1 MSDTPNPFDV
11 SLNQLNNA
19 ATLLKLDP
27 DIHSVLKSPKKII
40 TVSLPIKK
48 DDGSVETFVGHRVQ
62 YNDFRGPCKGG
73 IRYHPDVN
81 LDEVKAL
88 SAWMTWKCA
97 VVNIPFG
104 GGKGGITC
112 DPKSLSLS
120 EKERLTRRYTRALY
134 DSIGP
139 YRDIPAPDVYTDPQT
154 MAWIVDTY
162 SELTG
167 HKVPECVTGKPIHL
181 GGSEGRTEATG
192 LGTVTC
198 AKLAAEVINL
208 NLKQSSS
215 AIQGFGNVG
224 SYAALYLSELGSRVV
239 ALSDSSGG
247 IYSANGIDVKSA
259 ISHKN
264 STGKLKNLAGTQ
276 EISNEELLELDVDIL
291 IPSALEN
298 SITANNA
305 NNIKASIISE
315 GANGPTTPEADKILY
330 DNKVLLIPDI
340 LANSGGVTVSY
351 LEWVQ
356 NLQREHW
363 DMDVVLDKMD
373 NIISTAFN
381 DVNLNAKK
389 ENISMRDSAMMI
401 AVNRVV
407 ETFNSLGVWP

>member
-1 MSDTPNPFDV
+1 MSDTPNPFQV
-11 SLNQLNNA
+11 SLDQLNNA
-19 ATLLKLDP
+19 ANLLKLDP
-27 DIHSVLKSPKKII
+27 DIHSVLKNPKKII

-48 DDGSVETFVGHRVQ
+48 DDGSIETFIGHRVQ

-73 IRYHPDVN
+73 IRYHPDVT

-112 DPKSLSLS
+112 NPKILSLS
-120 EKERLTRRYTRALY
+120 EQERLTRRYTRALY

-139 YRDIPAPDVYTDPQT
+139 YRDIPAPDVYTNPQT

-198 AKLAAEVINL
+198 AKLAAEVTNL

-224 SYAALYLSELGSRVV
+224 SYAALYLSELGSRIV

-259 ISHKN
+259 IVSDNFYDKPSSHAI
-264 STGKLKNLAGTQ
+264 SVWMAIYDLVRGFMYLYVDGKEENK
-276 EISNEELLELDVDIL
+276 ISIYLSNGSPIWTRLPN
-291 IPSALEN
+291 PSSIGVLRGCTAL
-298 SITANNA
+298 
-305 NNIKASIISE
+305 
-315 GANGPTTPEADKILY
+315 TPAPGLRKYFKGKIDDLRFYNRALSADEVKSLY
-330 DNKVLLIPDI
+330 D
-340 LANSGGVTVSY
+340 
-351 LEWVQ
+351 LE
-356 NLQREHW
+356 
-363 DMDVVLDKMD
+363 KP
-373 NIISTAFN
+373 
-381 DVNLNAKK
+381 KGK
-389 ENISMRDSAMMI
+389 
-401 AVNRVV
+401 
-407 ETFNSLGVWP
+407 